1 MGMPT
6 ARAIGWISAA
16 IFGLCLATSMA
27 SAQSRPIIV
36 GEGVRGAM
44 YLPAYI
50 AEEKGLFKKR
60 ELDSRIVTFSRS
72 NDINALVSGDI
83 QFDQTSPDK
92 VIHSALGGF
101 PVRIVMATTRGLNL
115 ALAVQPAIKSA
126 ADLKGKSVAVT
137 SFSGLPYTG
146 LLLCLKE
153 LGMSKDQVVPLNIGG
168 KSARF
173 EALVHGRVAAAILD
187 PPYTTMATRAGY
199 KLLVDLAPL
208 DVAYLRNVVAVS
220 ERSLRDDSA
229 TIARFIEALS
239 EGMRYYRDK
248 ANREENLRILAKY
261 LWVPLE
267 KNRAMIEEGYETYRD
282 MLLRKPYADPGAMK
296 ILLEVIGDSN
306 PKARNLNLA
315 SLIDSSFVER
325 LDRQGYFGR

>member
-1 MGMPT
+1 MAT
-6 ARAIGWISAA
+6 RRFTVWILAASFASWLTEDSAA
-16 IFGLCLATSMA
+16 
-27 SAQSRPIIV
+27 AQTKSIIV

-44 YLPAYI
+44 YMPAYI
-50 AEEKGLFKKR
+50 AEEKGFFKRR
-60 ELDSRIVTFSRS
+60 ELDSKIVTFSRS

-101 PVRIVMATTRGLNL
+101 PVRMVMATTRGLNL

-126 ADLKGKSVAVT
+126 GDLKGKSVAVT

-187 PPYTTMATRAGY
+187 PPYTTMATKAGY

-208 DVAYLRNVVAVS
+208 DVPYLRNVVAVS
-220 ERSLRDDSA
+220 QKALREDSA
-229 TIARFIEALS
+229 TIARFVEALS
-239 EGMRYYRDK
+239 EGMRYYRDQT
-248 ANREENLRILAKY
+248 NRDESLRILAKY
-261 LWVPLE
+261 LRVPLDT
-267 KNRAMIEEGYETYRD
+267 NRAMLEEGYETYRD

-296 ILLEVIGDSN
+296 ILVEVIGDSN

-325 LDRQGYFGR
+325 LDRQGSFDK